1 MVPTT
6 PTYFLPSS
14 PATSVSSSAAP
25 VLNLDPSGSPLTVRS
40 ALAGPHRLQWLQ
52 GSDDKLIKL
61 VETSRTLCPVHYAP
75 SPATYYNPVAKEK
88 WSPASLLLPGPQRCY
103 TTGVDRRV
111 RGTAGGDRL
120 PSSCPPSTQVASLPC
135 VNILFNSVVS
145 DDAFFGSVD
154 LSDFYLGTDLNP
166 PQFIKIFTHQFSSTV
181 LSHLNLLPFLKT
193 NPSGKAYIVFRIDK
207 TMYGLKEAGKLSNL
221 RLVSL
226 LSSFGFHETSTPCLF
241 KHVSRPIL
249 FVLVVDDFGVKYTN
263 RSDFDFLVS
272 CLSTLYHA
280 KAHPIAS
287 KFLGFAVS
295 HNRTART
302 FTVSYPGYA
311 SHLLARLRPLGV
323 PPCNSPSIYTPP
335 VFGSRAPQSP
345 TGPDLSPSATPAQAK
360 ELQVAVGF
368 LLYYGRCVDGR
379 VLPATC
385 ALASEQ
391 ASPPWPASSVC

>member
-1 MVPTT
+1 MNSSHAIHVIDEFITCNLPTASFTSIGSPHKSSRAFSCDEFITCNLPSPLIGSPKFFYPAASAFPPRATSTRVSSSPSLFGFPLPSLSLAAGTAGVPPAYVRPPLPPLVPTT

-14 PATSVSSSAAP
+14 PTTSVSSSAAP
-25 VLNLDPSGSPLTVRS
+25 VLNLDPSGSPLTFRS

-52 GSDDKLIKL
+52 GSDDELIKL

-166 PQFIKIFTHQFSSTV
+166 PQFIKIFTHQFSSNV
-181 LSHLNLLPFLKT
+181 LSRLNLLPFLKT

-207 TMYGLKEAGKLSNL
+207 TM
-221 RLVSL
+221 
-226 LSSFGFHETSTPCLF
+226 
-241 KHVSRPIL
+241 
-249 FVLVVDDFGVKYTN
+249 
-263 RSDFDFLVS
+263 
-272 CLSTLYHA
+272 
-280 KAHPIAS
+280 
-287 KFLGFAVS
+287 
-295 HNRTART
+295 
-302 FTVSYPGYA
+302 
-311 SHLLARLRPLGV
+311 
-323 PPCNSPSIYTPP
+323 
-335 VFGSRAPQSP
+335 
-345 TGPDLSPSATPAQAK
+345 
-360 ELQVAVGF
+360 
-368 LLYYGRCVDGR
+368 
-379 VLPATC
+379 
-385 ALASEQ
+385 
-391 ASPPWPASSVC
+391 

>member
-1 MVPTT
+1 MGC
-6 PTYFLPSS
+6 
-14 PATSVSSSAAP
+14 VSH
-25 VLNLDPSGSPLTVRS
+25 V
-40 ALAGPHRLQWLQ
+40 
-52 GSDDKLIKL
+52 
-61 VETSRTLCPVHYAP
+61 
-75 SPATYYNPVAKEK
+75 
-88 WSPASLLLPGPQRCY
+88 
-103 TTGVDRRV
+103 
-111 RGTAGGDRL
+111 GGDRL
-120 PSSCPPSTQVASLPC
+120 PSSCPPSTQVASLPT

-145 DDAFFGSVD
+145 DNAFFGSID

-166 PQFIKIFTHQFSSTV
+166 PQHIKIFTHQFSSHV
-181 LSHLNLLPFLKT
+181 LSRLNLLPFIQT

-207 TMYGLKEAGKLSNL
+207 TMYGLKGAGKLSNL

-226 LSSFGFHETSTPCLF
+226 LSSFGFHQTSTPCLL

-280 KAHPIAS
+280 KAHSITS
-287 KFLGFAVS
+287 KFLGFSVS
-295 HNRTART
+295 HNRSART

-335 VFGSRAPQSP
+335 LFGSRAPQSP
-345 TGPDLSPSATPAQAK
+345 TGPDLSPSAFPAQAN

-379 VLPATC
+379 ILPATC

-391 ASPPWPASSVC
+391 AFPTMARLQRLLGYVAAHPDGRKFFRASDMLLRVLSDASFLSRPNAGSVAGDLSYLSRPLRRR